1 MAHSAL
7 FGSSS
12 VKSSQVVAMS
22 WGRWRWALC
31 QPLLALLILR
41 FLRSELVPLGVGALL
56 ALCALLALLCLFQAL
71 LALLHLFGRSG
82 NSQYLV

>member
-1 MAHSAL
+1 MLSLVRARSNLLKLWPCPGGA
-7 FGSSS
+7 G
-12 VKSSQVVAMS
+12 A
-22 WGRWRWALC
+22 GALC

-41 FLRSELVPLGVGALL
+41 FLCSELVPLGVGALL